1 MVPVIDDVVKLL
13 HNKTLSIGG
22 LSDFMDFAFNQSKT
36 RKELEVVFAFSFIV
50 LVQDGISY
58 ILIFLNIMDI
68 LSNFVDLKE
77 QVPKHFVEFFW
88 HFVLNKLRASANVF
102 L

>member
-1 MVPVIDDVVKLL
+1 MVPAIDDVVKLL

-22 LSDFMDFAFNQSKT
+22 LSDFMNFAFNQSKT
-36 RKELEVVFAFSFIV
+36 RKELEVMLAISFIM
-50 LVQDGISY
+50 LVQDGTSY
-58 ILIFLNIMDI
+58 ILILLNVMDI
-68 LSNFVDLKE
+68 LSDFLDLKE
-77 QVPKHFVEFFW
+77 QVPKHFVEFLR